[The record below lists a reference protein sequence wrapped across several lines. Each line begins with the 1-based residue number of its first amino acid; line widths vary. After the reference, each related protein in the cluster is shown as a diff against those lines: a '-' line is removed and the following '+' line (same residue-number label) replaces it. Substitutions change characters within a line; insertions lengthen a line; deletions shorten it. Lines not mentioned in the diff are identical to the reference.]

1 MRGSGGSAAR
11 DRTTGFRL
19 DRVPVPRS
27 RIVSVV
33 VIAAL
38 LAVVTALRW
47 FYYGAGEAVALL
59 YVVPIALGALRFGRR
74 GGAAMAG
81 FGITAFVVLEAVRG
95 HGDLDMSGWAGPL
108 LAMAIVGGLVGH
120 LRSVADLQE
129 ADRRLQAQ
137 QIEELRDA
145 QRSTAQ
151 ASDSIVQ
158 KVAAARWMLE
168 SGLSEQA
175 AVTLDNAVAE
185 GIAEVSGALPP
196 LPREATAP

>member
-27 RIVSVV
+27 RLVSVV